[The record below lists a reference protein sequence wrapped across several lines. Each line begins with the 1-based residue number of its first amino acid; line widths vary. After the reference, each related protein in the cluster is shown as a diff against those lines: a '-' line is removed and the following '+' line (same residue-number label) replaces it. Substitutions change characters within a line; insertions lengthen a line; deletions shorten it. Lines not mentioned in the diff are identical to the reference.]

1 MKFTI
6 INGALPD
13 RVIIGLWINNLMQS
27 MVLSYTELK
36 DIMSEEDVKTIMDS
50 PIGIWKANMEVK
62 LM

>member
-1 MKFTI
+1 MRFTI